1 MNRLNF
7 CSVVKSDVSYRQT
20 PFQNYIV
27 VHKNEI
33 KTSYVFEEQK
43 RPVEMKFHML
53 YICVLSRLTM
63 GLFFDFLLNVATY
76 LYRTERYDKEQAATV
91 SHEQIENWID
101 DGKDE
106 MAVQS
111 LLGSSESRKP
121 FSDKG
126 QK

>member
-1 MNRLNF
+1 
-7 CSVVKSDVSYRQT
+7 
-20 PFQNYIV
+20 
-27 VHKNEI
+27 
-33 KTSYVFEEQK
+33 
-43 RPVEMKFHML
+43 MKFHML